1 MEMTVKYMDCVLD
14 CEFGYEDADYS
25 VGFNG
30 AVILESASINGQNIF
45 EMLEV
50 KHIESI
56 EEEIFRRM

>member
-14 CEFGYEDADYS
+14 CEFDYEDADYS

-50 KHIESI
+50 KHIEGI